1 MHQLLGKEPPN
12 LFTYDSFS
20 SVLNYLAKLICW
32 AEINVVITH
41 AIYFYSIAL
50 LTLTSDSL
58 TFLASICHTITSI
71 NLGCDD
77 ILDLVSYPGRHIAMG
92 VDDENLQLFTRLRSI
107 RSGCSLYFCSVNLLL
122 QLCFILQINKES
134 FDFLVHSV
142 NIVENSEDCG

>member
-12 LFTYDSFS
+12 FFTCDSFS
-20 SVLNYLAKLICW
+20 SVLKYLARLICW
-32 AEINVVITH
+32 DEINVVITH
-41 AIYFYSIAL
+41 AICFYSTAL
-50 LTLTSDSL
+50 LTLTSNGL

-71 NLGCDD
+71 NLGSDD

-107 RSGCSLYFCSVNLLL
+107 RSGCSLYFCSVNLLP
-122 QLCFILQINKES
+122 QLCFIWQIDKES